1 MDIMKKSDS
10 SLVPSAVLIIFWK
23 EQNFHPS
30 SLHSLSHSSLRRKGK
45 KVWPPSC
52 VCEFSFFVQPPFF
65 AIPWALE
72 QKCAILMAL
81 FLIQKSAWEMPQQ
94 TTFCT
99 QDFLVPLLHGL
110 SLFSAVKQDHF
121 IPFASIENCL
131 KFALFRLLIRVSPF
145 RQM

>member
-1 MDIMKKSDS
+1 M
-10 SLVPSAVLIIFWK
+10 
-23 EQNFHPS
+23 
-30 SLHSLSHSSLRRKGK
+30 
-45 KVWPPSC
+45 WPPSC

-65 AIPWALE
+65 AIPSAALE

-145 RQM
+145 SQNVNMQSKQKMINEKNSSEILWGVSWKKIHPKVPNIRHNNLPEN

>member
-1 MDIMKKSDS
+1 
-10 SLVPSAVLIIFWK
+10 
-23 EQNFHPS
+23 
-30 SLHSLSHSSLRRKGK
+30 
-45 KVWPPSC
+45 
-52 VCEFSFFVQPPFF
+52 
-65 AIPWALE
+65 
-72 QKCAILMAL
+72 MAL

-145 RQM
+145 SQNVNMQSKQKMINVKSVKNSSEILWGLFFEKESTLRTLIFAITICQKTNVLVQKKVFDSYFRDVFLK

>member
-65 AIPWALE
+65 VIPWALE

-110 SLFSAVKQDHF
+110 SSLFSAVKQRPFHSICKHRKLLKVRN
-121 IPFASIENCL
+121 IPACY
-131 KFALFRLLIRVSPF
+131 
-145 RQM
+145 